1 MSSEASASADGALQ
15 DERVLEHLVC
25 PISKFPL
32 RYDRER
38 ARLVCDEI
46 NVAYPIRNGVPV
58 LVPAEGRLLSGGGA
72 DADAS
77 SDH

>member
-1 MSSEASASADGALQ
+1 MSSDTSAGAGGPLQ

-32 RYDRER
+32 RYDREGV
-38 ARLVCDEI
+38 RLVCDEI

-58 LVPAEGRLLSGGGA
+58 LVPAEGRLLSAGA
-72 DADAS
+72 GAS
-77 SDH
+77 ASDH

>member
-1 MSSEASASADGALQ
+1 MSSGAPTAAGGALE

-58 LVPAEGRLLSGGGA
+58 LVPAEGRILSTDGA
-72 DADAS
+72 HQPAE
-77 SDH
+77 